1 MKTKSA
7 SLRINVATKFRFFY
21 SQPTL
26 MGRLTDRQTTRYFFR
41 IHKYKMT
48 ILDRYLLFLFLRTF
62 VVCFISFTGLYVV
75 IHLFSNL
82 DELSALSA
90 ESSWGVLLL
99 DFYGPRVAEMFGKT
113 APVLALVAGIFSIS
127 LLQRNRELT
136 AIEAGGITKQRALRS
151 IIFAGLVIVA
161 LTVANRELLIPK
173 YKDRLVRT
181 PQNWHDR
188 GKVAMNPRED
198 LRTGMK
204 FRGKEFFVG
213 EKKITEAH
221 VQLPLAISTAVP
233 RIVADTATLVPQS
246 EVHPAGMLFQGVT
259 LPVVIANVDSIA
271 FEEQPLVYSPK
282 NFPWLD
288 ADQCFIAVK
297 MDADEIA
304 FGKKLAQYRPT
315 SEMIAALKLPKRQ
328 FGQSAEV
335 SVHARLL
342 RPVLDIALLFLGLPI
357 IVSNSERNI
366 FVSAGLG
373 FLIVGSVFLV
383 DAACQGLGAYRLLE
397 PASLAAW
404 LPLIIFVPLSV
415 LSMRKLKA

>member
-1 MKTKSA
+1 
-7 SLRINVATKFRFFY
+7 
-21 SQPTL
+21 
-26 MGRLTDRQTTRYFFR
+26 
-41 IHKYKMT
+41 MT
-48 ILDRYLLFLFLRTF
+48 ILDRYLLLLFLRTF
-62 VVCFISFTGLYVV
+62 LVCFISFTGLYVV

-90 ESSWGVLLL
+90 ESTWGQLML

-127 LLQRNRELT
+127 MLQRNRELT

-151 IIFAGLVIVA
+151 ILLAGVAIVA
-161 LTVANRELLIPK
+161 LTVANREFLIPQF
-173 YKDRLVRT
+173 KDRLVRT

-188 GKVAMNPRED
+188 GAVTMPPRED
-198 LRTGMK
+198 FRTGMK

-213 EKKITEAH
+213 EKTISEANI
-221 VQLPLAISTAVP
+221 QLPLTISTAVP
-233 RIVADTATLVPQS
+233 RIAATTGTLVPAND
-246 EVHPAGMLFQGVT
+246 VHPAGVLLQGVT
-259 LPVVIANVDSIA
+259 LPVVMTNMESIL
-271 FEEQPLVYSPK
+271 FEGETLVFSPRNFTWLK
-282 NFPWLD
+282 N
-288 ADQCFIAVK
+288 DQCFVAVE

-315 SEMIAALKLPKRQ
+315 SEMIAALKQPKRQ
-328 FGQSAEV
+328 FGLSAEV

-342 RPVLDIALLFLGLPI
+342 RPLLDISLLFLGLPM
-357 IVSNSERNI
+357 IVSNGERNI

-397 PASLAAW
+397 PAALAAW
-404 LPLIIFVPLSV
+404 LPLIVFVPLAI

>member
-1 MKTKSA
+1 
-7 SLRINVATKFRFFY
+7 
-21 SQPTL
+21 
-26 MGRLTDRQTTRYFFR
+26 
-41 IHKYKMT
+41 MT
-48 ILDRYLLFLFLRTF
+48 IFDRYLLFLFLRTF
-62 VVCFISFTGLYVV
+62 LVCFLSFTGLYIV

-82 DELSALSA
+82 DELSALSE
-90 ESSWGVLLL
+90 ESSWGELMVA
-99 DFYGPRVAEMFGKT
+99 FYGPRVAEMFGKT

-127 LLQRNRELT
+127 MLQRNRELT
-136 AIEAGGITKQRALRS
+136 AIEAGGITKLRALRS

-173 YKDRLVRT
+173 FKDRLVRT

-188 GKVAMNPRED
+188 GKVPMSPRED

-213 EKKITEAH
+213 EKRITEAN
-221 VQLPLAISTAVP
+221 VQLPLAVSTSLP
-233 RIVADTATLVPQS
+233 RIAADSATLIPAS
-246 EVHPAGMLFQGVT
+246 EAHPEGMLFDGVT
-259 LPVVIANVDSIA
+259 LPPVMTSTDSIL
-271 FEEQPLVYSPK
+271 FNQQPLVFSPK
-282 NFPWLD
+282 DFPWLE
-288 ADQCFIAVK
+288 ADQCFVAVK
-297 MDADEIA
+297 MDADQIA

-315 SEMIAALKLPKRQ
+315 SEMMASLKQPKRQ
-328 FGQSAEV
+328 FGQSEEV

-342 RPVLDIALLFLGLPI
+342 RPVLDIALLLLGLPM

-397 PASLAAW
+397 PAALAAW
-404 LPLIIFVPLSV
+404 LPLIIFVPLAV

>member
-1 MKTKSA
+1 
-7 SLRINVATKFRFFY
+7 
-21 SQPTL
+21 
-26 MGRLTDRQTTRYFFR
+26 
-41 IHKYKMT
+41 MT

-62 VVCFISFTGLYVV
+62 LVCFLSFTGLYVV

-90 ESSWGVLLL
+90 DSSWGELMLN
-99 DFYGPRVAEMFGKT
+99 FYGPRIAEMFGKT

-127 LLQRNRELT
+127 MLQRNRELT

-151 IIFAGLVIVA
+151 IIFAGLVIVG

-198 LRTGMK
+198 MRTGMK

-213 EKKITEAH
+213 ERKITEAN

-233 RIVADTATLVPQS
+233 RIAAATATLIS
-246 EVHPAGMLFQGVT
+246 ANENHPAGVLFEEVT
-259 LPVVIANVDSIA
+259 LPVVMANTDSIL
-271 FEEQPLVYSPK
+271 FEQQPLIYSPK
-282 NFPWLD
+282 DFPWLES
-288 ADQCFIAVK
+288 DQCFIAVK
-297 MDADEIA
+297 MNADEIA
-304 FGKKLAQYRPT
+304 FGKKMAQYRPT
-315 SEMIAALKLPKRQ
+315 SEMIAALKQPKRQ
-328 FGQSAEV
+328 FGQSEEV

-342 RPVLDIALLFLGLPI
+342 RPVLDITLLLLGLPM

-383 DAACQGLGAYRLLE
+383 DAACQGLGGYRLLE
-397 PASLAAW
+397 PAALAAW
-404 LPLIIFVPLSV
+404 LPLIVFVPLAV
-415 LSMRKLKA
+415 VSMRKLKS

>member
-1 MKTKSA
+1 
-7 SLRINVATKFRFFY
+7 
-21 SQPTL
+21 
-26 MGRLTDRQTTRYFFR
+26 
-41 IHKYKMT
+41 MT

-62 VVCFISFTGLYVV
+62 LVCFLSFTGLYVV

-82 DELSALSA
+82 DELSALST
-90 ESSWGVLLL
+90 ESGWGELML

-127 LLQRNRELT
+127 MLQRNRELT
-136 AIEAGGITKQRALRS
+136 AIEAGGITKLRALRS

-161 LTVANRELLIPK
+161 LTVANRELLIPQF
-173 YKDRLVRT
+173 KDRLVRT

-188 GKVAMNPRED
+188 GKVPMNPRED

-213 EKKITEAH
+213 QKKITEAN
-221 VQLPLAISTAVP
+221 VQLPLAISVSVP
-233 RIVADTATLVPQS
+233 RIAADSATLVPAN
-246 EVHPAGMLFQGVT
+246 ETHPEGVLFDGVT
-259 LPVVIANVDSIA
+259 VPPVMANADSIL
-271 FEEQPLVYSPK
+271 FEQQPLVFSPK
-282 NFPWLD
+282 DFPWLE
-288 ADQCFIAVK
+288 ADQCFVAVK
-297 MDADEIA
+297 MDADQIA

-315 SEMIAALKLPKRQ
+315 SEMIAALKQPKRK
-328 FGQSAEV
+328 FGQSEEV

-342 RPVLDIALLFLGLPI
+342 RPVLDITLLLLGLPM

-397 PASLAAW
+397 PAALAAW
-404 LPLIIFVPLSV
+404 LPLIIFVPLAV

>member
-1 MKTKSA
+1 
-7 SLRINVATKFRFFY
+7 
-21 SQPTL
+21 
-26 MGRLTDRQTTRYFFR
+26 
-41 IHKYKMT
+41 MT

-62 VVCFISFTGLYVV
+62 LVCFLSFTGLYVV

-90 ESSWGVLLL
+90 ESSWGELMLN
-99 DFYGPRVAEMFGKT
+99 FYGPRVAEMFGKT

-127 LLQRNRELT
+127 MLQRNRELT

-151 IIFAGLVIVA
+151 IIFAGLFIVG

-204 FRGKEFFVG
+204 FRGEEFFVG
-213 EKKITEAH
+213 KKKITEAN

-233 RIVADTATLVPQS
+233 RIAAKTATLVAAN
-246 EVHPAGMLFQGVT
+246 EVHPAGVLFEGVT
-259 LPVVIANVDSIA
+259 LPVVMTKTDSIM
-271 FEEQPLVYSPK
+271 FEQQPLIYSPK
-282 NFPWLD
+282 DFPWLE

-297 MDADEIA
+297 MNADEIA
-304 FGKKLAQYRPT
+304 FGKKMAQYRPT

-328 FGQSAEV
+328 FGQSEEV

-342 RPVLDIALLFLGLPI
+342 RPLLDITLLLLGLPM

-383 DAACQGLGAYRLLE
+383 DAACQGLGGYRLLE
-397 PASLAAW
+397 PAALAAW
-404 LPLIIFVPLSV
+404 LPLIVFVPLAV
-415 LSMRKLKA
+415 VSMRKLKA

>member
-1 MKTKSA
+1 
-7 SLRINVATKFRFFY
+7 
-21 SQPTL
+21 
-26 MGRLTDRQTTRYFFR
+26 
-41 IHKYKMT
+41 MT

-62 VVCFISFTGLYVV
+62 TVCFLSFTGLYVV

-82 DELSALSA
+82 DELSALSQ
-90 ESSWGVLLL
+90 ESSWSQLMM

-127 LLQRNRELT
+127 ILQRNRELT

-151 IIFAGLVIVA
+151 ILFAGLVIVG
-161 LTVANRELLIPK
+161 LTVANRELLIPT

-198 LRTGMK
+198 LTTGMK

-213 EKKITEAH
+213 EKKITEAN

-233 RIVADTATLVPQS
+233 RIAANTATLVPQS
-246 EVHPAGMLFQGVT
+246 NVHPEGVLFDGVT
-259 LPVVIANVDSIA
+259 LPAAMMNTDSIL
-271 FEEQPLVYSPK
+271 FNQQLLVYSPK
-282 NFPWLD
+282 DFPWLSP
-288 ADQCFIAVK
+288 DQCFVAVK

-304 FGKKLAQYRPT
+304 FGKKMAQYRPT
-315 SEMIAALKLPKRQ
+315 SEMIAALQKPKRH
-328 FGQSAEV
+328 FGLSEEV

-342 RPVLDIALLFLGLPI
+342 RPFLDVALLLLGLPM

-366 FVSAGLG
+366 FVSAGFG
-373 FLIVGSVFLV
+373 FLIVGSVFLI
-383 DAACQGLGAYRLLE
+383 DAACQGLGAYRLIQ
-397 PASLAAW
+397 PAALAAW

>member
-1 MKTKSA
+1 
-7 SLRINVATKFRFFY
+7 
-21 SQPTL
+21 
-26 MGRLTDRQTTRYFFR
+26 
-41 IHKYKMT
+41 MT

-62 VVCFISFTGLYVV
+62 LVCFLSFTGLYVV

-82 DELSALSA
+82 DELSALST
-90 ESSWGVLLL
+90 ESSWGELMLS
-99 DFYGPRVAEMFGKT
+99 FYGPRIAEMFGKT

-127 LLQRNRELT
+127 MLQKNRELT

-151 IIFAGLVIVA
+151 IIFAGLFIVG

-204 FRGKEFFVG
+204 FRGKEFLVG
-213 EKKITEAH
+213 KKRILEAN
-221 VQLPLAISTAVP
+221 VQLPLAISTSVP
-233 RIVADTATLVPQS
+233 RIAAKTATLVPAN
-246 EVHPAGMLFQGVT
+246 EVHPAGVLFNGVT
-259 LPVVIANVDSIA
+259 LPVVMATTDSIV
-271 FEEQPLVYSPK
+271 FEQQPLIYSPK
-282 NFPWLD
+282 DFPWLED
-288 ADQCFIAVK
+288 DQCFIAVK
-297 MDADEIA
+297 MSADEIA
-304 FGKKLAQYRPT
+304 FGKKMAQYRPT
-315 SEMIAALKLPKRQ
+315 SEMIAALKQPKRQ
-328 FGQSAEV
+328 FGQSEEV

-342 RPVLDIALLFLGLPI
+342 RPFLDITLLLLGLPM

-383 DAACQGLGAYRLLE
+383 DAACQGLGGYRLLE
-397 PASLAAW
+397 PAALAAW
-404 LPLIIFVPLSV
+404 LPLIVFVPLAV
-415 LSMRKLKA
+415 VSMRKLKA

>member
-1 MKTKSA
+1 
-7 SLRINVATKFRFFY
+7 
-21 SQPTL
+21 
-26 MGRLTDRQTTRYFFR
+26 
-41 IHKYKMT
+41 MT
-48 ILDRYLLFLFLRTF
+48 ILDRYLLILFSRTF
-62 VVCFISFTGLYVV
+62 LVCFLSFTGLYVV

-82 DELSALSA
+82 DELSALA
-90 ESSWGVLLL
+90 AASSWGELMLN
-99 DFYGPRVAEMFGKT
+99 FYGPRVAEMFGKT

-127 LLQRNRELT
+127 MMQRNRELT
-136 AIEAGGITKQRALRS
+136 AIEAGGITKLRALRS
-151 IIFAGLVIVA
+151 IIFAGLVIVG

-213 EKKITEAH
+213 EKKITEAN
-221 VQLPLAISTAVP
+221 VQLPLDISTSVS
-233 RIVADTATLVPQS
+233 RVAARVATLVPAN
-246 EVHPAGMLFQGVT
+246 EVHPKGLLFEGVT
-259 LPVVIANVDSIA
+259 LPPVMTNTNSIM
-271 FEEQPLVYSPK
+271 FNQKPLMFSPK
-282 NFPWLD
+282 DFPWLE

-304 FGKKLAQYRPT
+304 FGRKLAQYRPT
-315 SEMIAALKLPKRQ
+315 SEMLAALKQPKRQ
-328 FGQSAEV
+328 FGQSEEV
-335 SVHARLL
+335 GVHARLL
-342 RPVLDIALLFLGLPI
+342 RPVLDIALLLLGLPMI
-357 IVSNSERNI
+357 ISNSERNI

-397 PASLAAW
+397 PAALAAW
-404 LPLIIFVPLSV
+404 LPLIIFVPLAV

>member
-1 MKTKSA
+1 
-7 SLRINVATKFRFFY
+7 
-21 SQPTL
+21 
-26 MGRLTDRQTTRYFFR
+26 
-41 IHKYKMT
+41 MT

-62 VVCFISFTGLYVV
+62 LVCFLSFTGLYIV

-82 DELSALSA
+82 DELSALST
-90 ESSWGVLLL
+90 ESSWGELML

-127 LLQRNRELT
+127 MLQRNRELT
-136 AIEAGGITKQRALRS
+136 AIEAGGITKLRALRS

-161 LTVANRELLIPK
+161 LTVANRELLIPQF
-173 YKDRLVRT
+173 KDRLVRT

-188 GKVAMNPRED
+188 GKVPMNPRED

-213 EKKITEAH
+213 EKKITEAN
-221 VQLPLAISTAVP
+221 VQLPLAISTSVP
-233 RIVADTATLVPQS
+233 RIAAHHATLVSAS
-246 EVHPAGMLFQGVT
+246 EFHPEGVLFEGVT
-259 LPVVIANVDSIA
+259 IPPVMTNTDSIL
-271 FEEQPLVYSPK
+271 FDEQPLVFSPK
-282 NFPWLD
+282 DFPWLG
-288 ADQCFIAVK
+288 ADQCFVAVK
-297 MDADEIA
+297 MDADQIA

-315 SEMIAALKLPKRQ
+315 SEMMAALKQPKRK
-328 FGQSAEV
+328 FGQSEEV

-342 RPVLDIALLFLGLPI
+342 RPVLDIALLLLGLPM

-397 PASLAAW
+397 PAALAAW
-404 LPLIIFVPLSV
+404 LPLIIFVPLAV